1 MILIACTHVYTYT
14 DIGSHA
20 CTMPV
25 KSMHTHMQD
34 MRERRKKGKF

>member
-1 MILIACTHVYTYT
+1 MYIHDSVYTYTVTYT

-25 KSMHTHMQD
+25 KSMHTLMQD
-34 MRERRKKGKF
+34 MRERRKKR